1 MSTNPNV
8 HSEFDTTEVKQPTLY
23 AELDK
28 DASDMDVSVIEQE
41 IASDYPENP
50 DADCAKML
58 RHILQP
64 LQADKPH
71 THRRRTRL
79 ARVAVVL
86 LCVACLSAATVSVA
100 RGIGGDSVLQFFSS
114 LLGLSS
120 FSSNM
125 VDDHRVSRESAA
137 PDATD
142 GAWARQD
149 ENVFVTYSTQDE
161 LLTAFPYYH
170 EGLIELLETYTF
182 VTAYRNTDSL
192 VANWVITLES
202 IDAYPLY
209 IRIMT
214 KIDEESA
221 FFFAYE
227 ENLGDESSSWIDD
240 IQLICS
246 ENYDS
251 SSIVWTQEPLHCC
264 IWSYLPM
271 PTLMNIAEIL
281 ITN

>member
-125 VDDHRVSRESAA
+125 VDEHRVSRESAA

-182 VTAYRNTDSL
+182 VTAYRNTDS
-192 VANWVITLES
+192 VMTSWVITVS
-202 IDAYPLY
+202 AADATPIY
-209 IRIMT
+209 INLIT
-214 KIDEESA
+214 PNDNESA
-221 FFFAYE
+221 FFTYE
-227 ENLGDESSSWIDD
+227 ENVANQDAIWIQD
-240 IQLICS
+240 IQLNCVN
-246 ENYDS
+246 NYESASVTWADTL
-251 SSIVWTQEPLHCC
+251 VHCC
-264 IWSYLPM
+264 IWGYQPLE
-271 PTLMNIAEIL
+271 TLIAMADQL
-281 ITN
+281 ITT